1 MEVMEEVMKEVM
13 DEVMEEVMEEVTDM
27 DMDMDMVIHI
37 MDMDMDIHIM
47 GIIMANKREL
57 KFYSFMPNKSRRL
70 FFVFTTNGLIN

>member
-1 MEVMEEVMKEVM
+1 MEGMEEVMEEVM
-13 DEVMEEVMEEVTDM
+13 DEVMEEVME
-27 DMDMDMVIHI
+27 DMDMVIHI

-47 GIIMANKREL
+47 GIIMSNKREL

>member
-1 MEVMEEVMKEVM
+1 MEGMEEVMEEVM
-13 DEVMEEVMEEVTDM
+13 DEVMEEVME
-27 DMDMDMVIHI
+27 DMDMVIHI